1 MPKRNDNQGYTNY
14 VCFKCH
20 NLSIP
25 NDRILR
31 NFQRICQKIVFSP
44 TVLTKSLGAISQ
56 SEQIMHITVDS
67 PKPKLSTF
75 SFFYLSTRRFTAN
88 VQRAYPRRIDF
99 RDNNNHKLLKLPFIQ
114 FQNCSRESL
123 PGFPLLYD
131 HSRISCIV
139 DLESNGKHGYLNR
152 FCGT

>member
-1 MPKRNDNQGYTNY
+1 MRCRSSEICRSYSRHFRRDDDIY
-14 VCFKCH
+14 CS
-20 NLSIP
+20 SICQRGMTTKGLRITCVL
-25 NDRILR
+25 NVTIYQSQFMSQFILR

-44 TVLTKSLGAISQ
+44 TVLTKSLEAISQ

-88 VQRAYPRRIDF
+88 VQRAYPCRIDF

-114 FQNCSRESL
+114 FQNC
-123 PGFPLLYD
+123 
-131 HSRISCIV
+131 
-139 DLESNGKHGYLNR
+139 
-152 FCGT
+152 

>member
-1 MPKRNDNQGYTNY
+1 MSERWIFLKSNLFKIIVIRHCVVALPKYVEAILVTSATMMIFTMPKRNDNQGFTNY

-44 TVLTKSLGAISQ
+44 TVLTKSLEAISQ

-75 SFFYLSTRRFTAN
+75 SCFYLSTRRFTAN
-88 VQRAYPRRIDF
+88 VQRAYPPEYI
-99 RDNNNHKLLKLPFIQ
+99 
-114 FQNCSRESL
+114 
-123 PGFPLLYD
+123 
-131 HSRISCIV
+131 
-139 DLESNGKHGYLNR
+139 LEIIITINY
-152 FCGT
+152 